1 MLEEKKEKEEPKGF
15 LASDLLS
22 MLKKQL
28 KALWIIIFLLLVAL
42 VGTNMA
48 WLWVF
53 QSYDYVSVDSS
64 GEAPANYIGNDG
76 DIYNGTSE
84 SKEKEQK
91 QGN

>member
-1 MLEEKKEKEEPKGF
+1 MEEKKEKEEKSGF
-15 LASDLLS
+15 LATDLLS

-28 KALWIIIFLLLVAL
+28 RALWVIIILLLVAL

-53 QSYDYVSVDSS
+53 QSYDYVTVDSN
-64 GEAPANYIGNDG
+64 EDAPANYIGNDG

-84 SKEKEQK
+84 SKEKEQVK
-91 QGN
+91 GN

>member
-1 MLEEKKEKEEPKGF
+1 MLEEKKEKEEKGGF
-15 LASDLLS
+15 LATDLLS

-28 KALWIIIFLLLVAL
+28 RALWVIIFLLLLAL

-53 QSYDYVSVDSS
+53 QSYDYVTVDSD
-64 GEAPANYIGNDG
+64 GYAPANYIGNDG

-84 SKEKEQK
+84 GKEKEQK

>member
-1 MLEEKKEKEEPKGF
+1 MEEKKEKEEKSGF
-15 LASDLLS
+15 LATDLLS

-28 KALWIIIFLLLVAL
+28 RALWVIIILLLVAL

-53 QSYDYVSVDSS
+53 QSYDYVTVDSN
-64 GEAPANYIGNDG
+64 GDAPANYIGNYG

-84 SKEKEQK
+84 SKEKEQVK
-91 QGN
+91 GN

>member
-1 MLEEKKEKEEPKGF
+1 MLEEKKEEKGGF
-15 LASDLLS
+15 LATDLLS

-28 KALWIIIFLLLVAL
+28 RALWVIIFLLLAAL

-53 QSYDYVSVDSS
+53 QSYDYVTQ
-64 GEAPANYIGNDG
+64 DG
-76 DIYNGTSE
+76 DGVNYFNSQTEGDVYNGTE
-84 SKEKEQK
+84 GANKEERQK

>member
-1 MLEEKKEKEEPKGF
+1 MGNH
-15 LASDLLS
+15 
-22 MLKKQL
+22 
-28 KALWIIIFLLLVAL
+28 FLLLVAL

-53 QSYDYVSVDSS
+53 QNYDYVTVDSS

-84 SKEKEQK
+84 SKKKE
-91 QGN
+91 

>member
-1 MLEEKKEKEEPKGF
+1 ML
-15 LASDLLS
+15 
-22 MLKKQL
+22 
-28 KALWIIIFLLLVAL
+28 VVL

-53 QSYDYVSVDSS
+53 QSYDYVTVDSS

>member
-1 MLEEKKEKEEPKGF
+1 MLEEKKEEKGGF
-15 LASDLLS
+15 LATDLLS

-28 KALWIIIFLLLVAL
+28 RALWVIIFLLLAAL
-42 VGTNMA
+42 VDTNMA

-53 QSYDYVSVDSS
+53 QSYDYVTVDSN

-84 SKEKEQK
+84 SKEKEQVK
-91 QGN
+91 GN

>member
-1 MLEEKKEKEEPKGF
+1 MLEEKKEKEEKGGF
-15 LASDLLS
+15 LATDLLS

-28 KALWIIIFLLLVAL
+28 RALWAIIILLVLAL

-53 QSYDYVSVDSS
+53 QSYDYVTVDSS
-64 GEAPANYIGNDG
+64 GDAPANYIGNDG

-84 SKEKEQK
+84 SKEKEQE
-91 QGN
+91 QRN

>member
-1 MLEEKKEKEEPKGF
+1 MEEKKEKEEKSGF
-15 LASDLLS
+15 LATDLLS

-28 KALWIIIFLLLVAL
+28 RALWVIIILLLVAL

-53 QSYDYVSVDSS
+53 QSYDYVTVDSN
-64 GEAPANYIGNDG
+64 GDAPANYTGNDG

-84 SKEKEQK
+84 SKEKEQVK
-91 QGN
+91 GN

>member
-1 MLEEKKEKEEPKGF
+1 MEEKKEKEEKSGF
-15 LASDLLS
+15 LATDLLS

-28 KALWIIIFLLLVAL
+28 RALWVIIILLLVAL

-53 QSYDYVSVDSS
+53 QSYDYVTVDSN
-64 GEAPANYIGNDG
+64 GDAPANYIGNDS

-84 SKEKEQK
+84 SKEKEQVK
-91 QGN
+91 GN

>member
-1 MLEEKKEKEEPKGF
+1 MEEKKEKEEKSGF
-15 LASDLLS
+15 LATDLLS

-28 KALWIIIFLLLVAL
+28 RALWVIIILLLVAL

-53 QSYDYVSVDSS
+53 QSYDYVTVDSN
-64 GEAPANYIGNDG
+64 GDATANYIGNDG

-84 SKEKEQK
+84 SKEKEQVK
-91 QGN
+91 GN

>member
-1 MLEEKKEKEEPKGF
+1 MLEEKKEEKGGF
-15 LASDLLS
+15 LATDLLS

-28 KALWIIIFLLLVAL
+28 RALWVIIFLLLAAL

-53 QSYDYVSVDSS
+53 QSYDYVTVDSS
-64 GEAPANYIGNDG
+64 GDAPANYIGNDG

-84 SKEKEQK
+84 GKEKEQVK
-91 QGN
+91 GN

>member
-1 MLEEKKEKEEPKGF
+1 MEEKKEKEEKSGF
-15 LASDLLS
+15 LATDLLS

-28 KALWIIIFLLLVAL
+28 RTLWVIIILLLVAL

-53 QSYDYVSVDSS
+53 QSYDYVTVDSN
-64 GEAPANYIGNDG
+64 GDAPANYIGNDG

-84 SKEKEQK
+84 SKEKEQVK
-91 QGN
+91 GN